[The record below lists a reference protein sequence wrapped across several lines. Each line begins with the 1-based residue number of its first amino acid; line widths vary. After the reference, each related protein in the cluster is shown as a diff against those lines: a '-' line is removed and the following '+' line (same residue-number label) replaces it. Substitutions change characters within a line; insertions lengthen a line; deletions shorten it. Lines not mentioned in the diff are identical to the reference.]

1 MENGPCIAVRGRDPG
16 RGMFRS
22 TSEANVATV
31 VRFCQTLLQKIHDSY
46 QNFLIMYAKQSICS
60 SLLD

>member
-1 MENGPCIAVRGRDPG
+1 
-16 RGMFRS
+16 MFRS

-31 VRFCQTLLQKIHDSY
+31 VRFCQTLLQKIHESY
-46 QNFLIMYAKQSICS
+46 DNFLILYAKQSICS